1 MFGRLK
7 RVHFVGI
14 GGVGMSGIALVLRN
28 MGFEVT
34 GSDVKESETTRK
46 LAAAG
51 IRVAI
56 GHEAANCADAQ
67 VVVYSSA
74 VRSENPELE
83 CARSR
88 EIPVIRRAEMLAELM
103 RMKFSVAISGSP
115 DERHRRPGDGCG
127 SRVQARAV
135 PVPRR
140 RSG

>member
-14 GGVGMSGIALVLRN
+14 GGVGMSGIAFVLRN

-46 LAAAG
+46 LAEAG

-103 RMKFSVAISGSP
+103 RMKFSVEVSISSFGSWEASP
-115 DERHRRPGDGCG
+115 PPTRMQSPIVSHAWR
-127 SRVQARAV
+127 
-135 PVPRR
+135 
-140 RSG
+140 